1 MPIWSPCEIFKPLSM
16 SAIAGAFDKCRDAA
30 LRRQFVSLGTRAKH
44 DIRQTTGG
52 ALRCVEISMY
62 I

>member
-16 SAIAGAFDKCRDAA
+16 SATAEAFDKCRDAA
-30 LRRQFVSLGTRAKH
+30 LRRKPGNKGSKH

-52 ALRCVEISMY
+52 ALYCVEIS
-62 I
+62 IFNTI